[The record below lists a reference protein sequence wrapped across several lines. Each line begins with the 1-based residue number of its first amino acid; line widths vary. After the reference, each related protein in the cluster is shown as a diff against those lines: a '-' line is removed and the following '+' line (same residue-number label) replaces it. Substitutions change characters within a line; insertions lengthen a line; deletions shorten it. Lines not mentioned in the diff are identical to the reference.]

1 MCIFPPLKQ
10 FLQNITEKS
19 HFRSFPGY
27 CTNMDAFSGP
37 GHAFSGPR
45 SLFFVVWVLFAFPFI
60 SLTKFLHKKEI
71 SGSVLPDP
79 ENRVQVG
86 PDLHLVGTP
95 NIFIIFSPEKAS
107 VTSVI

>member
-1 MCIFPPLKQ
+1 MVKDRGL
-10 FLQNITEKS
+10 LQKFENIVCQKWS
-19 HFRSFPGY
+19 WQLYSVKP
-27 CTNMDAFSGP
+27 
-37 GHAFSGPR
+37 
-45 SLFFVVWVLFAFPFI
+45 
-60 SLTKFLHKKEI
+60 LTKLLHKKEI